1 MLHEQGAGKQ
11 EAGEEEEEQGEE
23 EEEDEDEAITRSKSY
38 TQQVSKCRRKSKKVK
53 QA

>member
-11 EAGEEEEEQGEE
+11 EAGTEEE
-23 EEEDEDEAITRSKSY
+23 EDEAITRSKSY

-53 QA
+53 QV

>member
-11 EAGEEEEEQGEE
+11 EAGGEE
-23 EEEDEDEAITRSKSY
+23 EEEDDKDEDEAITRSKSY

-53 QA
+53 QV

>member
-11 EAGEEEEEQGEE
+11 EAGEEEEEQG

>member
-11 EAGEEEEEQGEE
+11 EAGEEEEKQGE

-38 TQQVSKCRRKSKKVK
+38 TQQVSKCRLKSKKVK

>member
-11 EAGEEEEEQGEE
+11 EAGTEE
-23 EEEDEDEAITRSKSY
+23 EDEAITRSKSY

-53 QA
+53 QV

>member
-1 MLHEQGAGKQ
+1 MLHEQGADKQ
-11 EAGEEEEEQGEE
+11 EAGEEEEEQGE

>member
-23 EEEDEDEAITRSKSY
+23 EDEAITRSKSY